1 MPVNEDLPVVYHQQ
15 DTNYYC
21 GAACAQMVLDEIG
34 AGLLPQDDLYNET
47 HSHSTTEAGWA
58 TGPDGLQYTMN
69 DRRPASF
76 NNWFALF
83 TLANEDSISRKICW
97 TIHHYKVGPS
107 RWSMARSIGLWCAA
121 TTPARHPRARPIT
134 ATP

>member
-1 MPVNEDLPVVYHQQ
+1 
-15 DTNYYC
+15 
-21 GAACAQMVLDEIG
+21 MVLDEIG
-34 AGLLPQDDLYNET
+34 AGLLPQDDLYNEN

-97 TIHHYKVGPS
+97 TIHHYKVAPIALLYGS
-107 RWSMARSIGLWCAA
+107 QHWIVARGYDASAA
-121 TTPARHPRARPIT
+121 PASSADNSYTITGFRGEQSVAADSLARAASAPQRR
-134 ATP
+134 